1 MKNLRILI
9 IVFFCVTAAGFAVY
23 TMKDLAVK
31 DTGAPVITSDT
42 ETIQVSITA
51 DEAQMQQ
58 GLHAQDDRDGD
69 VTDSLVVVSHSKFF
83 EKGKVRVNYAAFDK
97 KGNVG
102 TYTRV
107 LEYTD
112 YTSPRFSINSP
123 LRYEEDEGNLQL
135 LSKVK
140 AEDCLDG
147 DISGLIKLKYDEG
160 SYVDID
166 EEGRAGVTFQVT
178 NSFGDTVQLPV
189 KLEFLD
195 EENWRLPYPTLSEYL
210 VYTPVNTQVDYTEY
224 LTGVYD
230 GGSEILFED
239 TQTEE
244 DYRYFREDVSVDPQ
258 VDYSTPGVYPVI
270 YTLTSSDEEEETEI
284 LGSVTMYVAV
294 QAQ

>member
-1 MKNLRILI
+1 MKNLRMLI

-42 ETIQVSITA
+42 ETLQVSIKA
-51 DEAQMQQ
+51 DEAQMMQ
-58 GLHAQDDRDGD
+58 GLRAEDDRDGD

-83 EKGKVRVNYAAFDK
+83 EKGKVRVNYAAFDE

-112 YTSPRFSINSP
+112 YTSPQFSIISP
-123 LRYEEDEGNLQL
+123 LRYEENQGDLQL
-135 LSKVK
+135 LRKVK

-147 DISGLIKLKYDEG
+147 DLSGLIKLKYDEG

-166 EEGRAGVTFQVT
+166 EEGKAGVTFQVT
-178 NSFGDTVQLPV
+178 NSYGDTVQLPV

-210 VYTPVNTQVDYTEY
+210 VYTPVNTQVDYAEY
-224 LTGVYD
+224 LTGVYV
-230 GGSEILFED
+230 GGSELLFED
-239 TQTEE
+239 TQTGE
-244 DYRYFREDVSVDPQ
+244 DYGYFREDVSVSPQ
-258 VDYSTPGVYPVI
+258 VDYSTPGVYPVV
-270 YTLTSSDEEEETEI
+270 YTLTSSEEEGQMET

>member
-210 VYTPVNTQVDYTEY
+210 VYTPVNTQVDYAEY

-230 GGSEILFED
+230 GGSELLFED
-239 TQTEE
+239 TQTGE
-244 DYRYFREDVSVDPQ
+244 DYGYFREDVSVDPQ

-270 YTLTSSDEEEETEI
+270 YTLTSSDEEEGTEI

>member
-210 VYTPVNTQVDYTEY
+210 VYTPVNTQVDYMEY